1 MFGRVRS
8 KSGGTQTRLAS
19 LILCAT
25 SLSAALPPWLDLVAP
40 ILTPGEKKLY
50 LSLEPEARARFE
62 QDFWT
67 GKGIGAEEYFSRV
80 QYIDANFGSNRRG
93 SGANTDQGR
102 VYLSIGPPTRVNRI
116 PSSRIFVPLEIW
128 YYDTVPGIHL
138 TTELRLIFYQPRSIG
153 FSKLY
158 SPTLDT
164 IRALLLPQAS
174 TVGMFGP
181 NDDIT
186 EASIRT
192 NLTVSS
198 AEDEV
203 ISAAVNVASG
213 VKYSGN
219 DQILGQITSP
229 MLMLGKQ
236 PQADVQS
243 RFIVGRP
250 KLDVLTAVSPYSG
263 TNGAARGAKQVD
275 LELEVSAQ
283 RELDLQVLDGPI
295 AVYQNRLHLKFSGL
309 EPLRYTHRLDL
320 LPGHYRLLFTVD
332 DTVYAYTV
340 EVPEHAALSPIFR
353 ADESASVS
361 GRRTPFE
368 FDGRHLEPNPAGMLA
383 VVTVP
388 RPGRVTWVIRS
399 GAQAIWK
406 SVTEGA
412 QAAIVELPSRGLR
425 SGAYRLEAVTDDD
438 FQSMELTIGS
448 GPPSV
453 ITGTP
458 VLAGT
463 LVSFN
468 ANLAPS
474 SRLVL
479 LGHQWLLRDHLPEAR
494 QCIEASLSQAS
505 THEAQIE
512 LARLDALNGRLDAGR
527 DRVRAVLNSE
537 PNNFEALSV
546 LAYIEARFRDY
557 PAAADLYRRA
567 LAVEESPALRL
578 ALAKLPQ

>member
-1 MFGRVRS
+1 MFRRAGLRS
-8 KSGGTQTRLAS
+8 YSALSRLALS
-19 LILCAT
+19 IVFAA
-25 SLSAALPPWLDLVAP
+25 SLSAALPGWLDLVAP
-40 ILTPGEKKLY
+40 ILTPSEKKFY
-50 LSLEPEARARFE
+50 LSLEPEARSRFE

-67 GKGIGAEEYFSRV
+67 GKEIGAEEYFRRV
-80 QYIDANFGSNRRG
+80 QYIDANFGSNRPG
-93 SGANTDQGR
+93 SGANTDEGR
-102 VYLSIGPPTRVNRI
+102 VYLSIGPPARVNRI

-138 TTELRLIFYQPRSIG
+138 TTELRLIFYRPRSIG
-153 FSKLY
+153 FPKLY

-186 EASIRT
+186 EAGIRT

-236 PQADVQS
+236 PQPDAQS
-243 RFIVGRP
+243 RFLVGRP
-250 KLDVLTAVSPYSG
+250 KLAILTAVSPYSG
-263 TNGAARGAKQVD
+263 TSGEAHVATNTATQVD
-275 LELEVSAQ
+275 LELTASAQ
-283 RELDLQVLDGPI
+283 RELDLQVLDGPV
-295 AVYQNRLHLKFSGL
+295 AVYRNRLHLKFSGL

-320 LPGHYRLLFTVD
+320 LPGHYRLLFAVD
-332 DTVYAYTV
+332 ETAYAYMV
-340 EVPEHAALSPIFR
+340 DVPEHAAMSPIFR
-353 ADESASVS
+353 AGETASAP
-361 GRRTPFE
+361 GRHTPFE
-368 FDGRHLEPNPAGMLA
+368 FDGRHLERDPEGRLA
-383 VVTVP
+383 VVTLP
-388 RPGRVTWVIRS
+388 RPGRVTWVFRS
-399 GAQAIWK
+399 GAQAVWR
-406 SVTEGA
+406 SVTEAA

-425 SGAYRLEAVTDDD
+425 PGTYRLEAVSDAD

-448 GPPSV
+448 GP
-453 ITGTP
+453 TP
-458 VLAGT
+458 ALAGT

-479 LGHQWLLRDHLPEAR
+479 LGHQWLLRDNLPNAR
-494 QCIEASLSQAS
+494 QCIEASLSHAS
-505 THEAQIE
+505 TPEAQIE
-512 LARLDALNGRLDAGR
+512 LARFDALEGRLDAGR
-527 DRVRAVLNSE
+527 DRVRTVLDSE
-537 PNNFEALSV
+537 PNSFDALSV
-546 LAYIEARFRDY
+546 LAYIEVRFQDY
-557 PAAADLYRRA
+557 RAAADLYRRA
-567 LAVEESPALRL
+567 LAVEDSPALRL